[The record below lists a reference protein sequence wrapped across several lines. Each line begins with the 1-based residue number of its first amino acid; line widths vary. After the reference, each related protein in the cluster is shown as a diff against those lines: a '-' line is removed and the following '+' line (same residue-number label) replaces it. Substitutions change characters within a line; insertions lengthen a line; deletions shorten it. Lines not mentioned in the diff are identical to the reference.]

1 MSPFDSSR
9 RALVAAL
16 LLLVPLASCSPTPKR
31 PVETEA
37 PPTDTGQVESSAQS
51 SIDIAPAPT
60 PSAEP
65 APPATTSTDP
75 IVRIRDE
82 GLNRSQ
88 VMQTLSYLTDVIG
101 PRLTGSPN
109 LRRANHWT
117 AEKLTGWGL
126 VNAHEEAWGPFGRG
140 WTLKRFSAQ
149 IVEPQ
154 TIPLIAFPK
163 A

>member
-1 MSPFDSSR
+1 MPLRQSFI
-9 RALVAAL
+9 
-16 LLLVPLASCSPTPKR
+16 VPLLFLLALTSCTPARHR
-31 PVETEA
+31 PPETA
-37 PPTDTGQVESSAQS
+37 TADAGQVESAAQPT
-51 SIDIAPAPT
+51 IDVAPAAPTSEPAPT
-60 PSAEP
+60 
-65 APPATTSTDP
+65 TTSTDP

-126 VNAHEEAWGPFGRG
+126 ENAH
-140 WTLKRFSAQ
+140 
-149 IVEPQ
+149 
-154 TIPLIAFPK
+154 
-163 A
+163 